1 MRSHGVFCHWLIGE
15 LPLFSKI
22 VTPSEAEGS
31 IRTNSSTPLRS
42 ARNDIQRFGCG
53 KALALVVLCLLLLVC
68 PTSRLQAQRRQSIIS
83 PEVHGDRRVTFRLRA
98 PQAKLV
104 EVDAGFAQGNQPMKK
119 DGNGLWSTTLGP
131 VEPDIYEYTFLVDGL
146 QIVDPSN
153 AWLKVWLRVSKNLVE
168 IPGDEP
174 MFYEEQQVPHGTIH
188 IHKYQS
194 KSLGVTRELY
204 LYTPPGYETNQD
216 TKYPVLYLFHGFG
229 DTEDA
234 WTGVGRANLIMDNLI
249 AKNKVKPFVIVM
261 PYGHTPSSPPVMR
274 SIGRY
279 GAFEKDLIEDI
290 IPYVRKCYRV
300 STEQKDRAIA
310 GLSMGGGQSLTI
322 GLGNLDL
329 FGWVGAFSSAIP
341 EQDLGKL
348 LAKPGSINEKL
359 ELLWI
364 GCGRKDFLYEAN
376 GKFLER
382 LTAKKIK
389 HVGHITDGAHEWQI
403 WRNYLNELAP
413 LLFKQDK

>member
-1 MRSHGVFCHWLIGE
+1 MRFC
-15 LPLFSKI
+15 
-22 VTPSEAEGS
+22 
-31 IRTNSSTPLRS
+31 
-42 ARNDIQRFGCG
+42 RFG
-53 KALALVVLCLLLLVC
+53 LVVLLLSILCLPASQL
-68 PTSRLQAQRRQSIIS
+68 RAQRSQSIIS
-83 PEVHGDRRVTFRLRA
+83 PDINSQHRVTFRLLA
-98 PQAKLV
+98 PNA
-104 EVDAGFAQGNQPMKK
+104 AQVGLQGQFLQGIRPMTK
-119 DGNGLWSTTLGP
+119 DSKGIWHVTLDP
-131 VEPDIYEYTFLVDGL
+131 VEPDIYEYTFIVDGL

-153 AWLKVWLRVSKNLVE
+153 SWLKVWLRNAKNLVE

-174 MFYEEQQVPHGTIH
+174 MFYEEQQVPHGTVH

-194 KSLGVTRELY
+194 KSLGVPRQLY

-234 WTGVGRANLIMDNLI
+234 WTGIGRANLIMDNLI
-249 AKNKVKPFVIVM
+249 ARNKAKPFIIVM

-279 GAFEKDLIEDI
+279 EAYEKDLTEDV

-300 STEQKDRAIA
+300 SSKQKDRAIA

-322 GLGNLDL
+322 GLGNLDV

-341 EQDLGKL
+341 EGQKL
-348 LAKPGSINEKL
+348 EELLTEPEAINEKL

-376 GKFLER
+376 QKFLER
-382 LTAKKIK
+382 LKTEKII
-389 HVGHITDGAHEWQI
+389 HVSHITDGAHEWRI

>member
-1 MRSHGVFCHWLIGE
+1 MRIFRFC
-15 LPLFSKI
+15 
-22 VTPSEAEGS
+22 
-31 IRTNSSTPLRS
+31 
-42 ARNDIQRFGCG
+42 
-53 KALALVVLCLLLLVC
+53 LVVLFLSILCR
-68 PTSRLQAQRRQSIIS
+68 PASQLQAQRSQSIIS
-83 PEVHGDRRVTFRLRA
+83 PEVHKDRRVTFRLRA
-98 PQAKLV
+98 PQAKLIAV
-104 EVDAGFAQGNQPMKK
+104 NAGFAQGNQPMKK

-146 QIVDPSN
+146 QVVDPSN
-153 AWLKVWLRVSKNLVE
+153 SWLKVWLRNSKNLVE

-174 MFYEEQQVPHGTIH
+174 MFYEEQQVPHGTVH

-194 KSLGVTRELY
+194 KSLGVPRRLY
-204 LYTPPGYETNQD
+204 LYTPPGYETNRD

-234 WTGVGRANLIMDNLI
+234 WTGIGRANFIMDNLI
-249 AKNKVKPFVIVM
+249 AKNKTRPFIIVM
-261 PYGHTPSSPPVMR
+261 PYGHTPSSPPVMQ

-279 GAFEKDLIEDI
+279 ASYEKDLIEDV
-290 IPYVRKCYRV
+290 IPYVQKSYRV
-300 STEQKDRAIA
+300 SSEQKNRAIA

-341 EQDLGKL
+341 KDQNFVKL
-348 LAKPGSINEKL
+348 LAKPESINEKL

-364 GCGRKDFLYEAN
+364 GCGRKDFLFEAN
-376 GKFLER
+376 QKFLER
-382 LTAKKIK
+382 LKTEKIK
-389 HVGHITDGAHEWQI
+389 HVGHITAGAHEWRI

-413 LLFKQDK
+413 LLFKDD